1 MIRSVRA
8 EWLRSRV
15 GVLGERNFRRFY
27 AGFVTSLLGSSMS
40 IVAIAWAVLD
50 SRVSATGLGL
60 VFAATVVP
68 QVLLLPLAG
77 AIADRLGR
85 RRVMIAADALRCAAQ
100 ATLAVALAIG
110 RPSLW
115 LFVLLAWLGGMG
127 TAFFTP
133 ALNALTVEIAPREQL
148 GNANSLYGLA
158 GSATRIAG
166 PALGGVLVAV
176 AGSAVVVAVDAGTYA
191 VSVLALSLLQLP
203 GTGGGTAGTPG
214 REPAARSTL
223 RADLAEG
230 WADFRTRTWLW
241 TQTVQFAF
249 LNLITW
255 APWMLLGPVEG
266 HAYLGGA
273 AVWGAIMAVQGVGA
287 IVAGLACLG
296 RRPRRPMVV
305 AVVATFGYALPDIP
319 MALHAAAPWVAL
331 GAFAC
336 GAGSAISNAFSGT
349 TMQQQIPPDRLARV
363 SSLTLFPAYGIGV
376 IGYAVDGPLAA
387 VLGPALVFGVGAVYG
402 LLSSAVVLALPSV
415 RAVRWLDKGPVTKAP
430 EPQLEPEQARPRAAR
445 LPLHAGRGAQGG
457 ERGQPRDH
465 RDDHR
470 DRQHLREVGFGRERD
485 DAERHR
491 HPAHGQGERR
501 RDPRR
506 AQGPAHHPAGLGWQ
520 AQHHP
525 GEARGGDDAQRAQ
538 ADRERQPV
546 HVADRRDPDQ
556 DQRDEREHVDRPG
569 HRAQDYHVDVPGV
582 DALIRRGPRRGQ
594 EVPDRADRVV
604 PPQADPAQLVHRAAV
619 RGIQREGTLLMLARG
634 GQVAAAQAHLA
645 GQEVH
650 VGLVG
655 GQGPGPGRR
664 VGGGVQPLGGQ
675 RGLSQ
680 AHMGL
685 PVAGREPARLVR
697 RAQRVPVVTQVDQR
711 VAGQAVRPLVRRVE
725 RHRPVGHL
733 DGLGVPVRAQ
743 VRAGHQAPGPGALR
757 LGGNDAR
764 QQGRRLVEPP
774 DVEHRRSARQFVA

>member
-1 MIRSVRA
+1 VRA
-8 EWLRSRV
+8 EWLHKRV
-15 GVLGERNFRRFY
+15 GILAERNFRRFY
-27 AGFVTSLLGSSMS
+27 TGFVTSLLGSSMS
-40 IVAIAWAVLD
+40 TVAIAWAVLD

-60 VFAATVVP
+60 VFTATVVP

-85 RRVMIAADALRCAAQ
+85 RRVMIAADVLRCAAQ
-100 ATLAVALAIG
+100 AALAVALAIG
-110 RPSLW
+110 RPPLW

-133 ALNALTVEIAPREQL
+133 ALTALTVEIAPRDQL

-176 AGSAVVVAVDAGTYA
+176 AGSAVVVAVDAATYA

-203 GTGGGTAGTPG
+203 GARRGPAGTPG
-214 REPAARSTL
+214 REPPVRSTL

-241 TQTVQFAF
+241 ADTVQFAF

-273 AVWGAIMAVQGVGA
+273 AVWGAIMAVQGAGA
-287 IVAGLACLG
+287 VVAGLACLG
-296 RRPRRPMVV
+296 RRPRRPMII

-319 MALHAAAPWVAL
+319 MALHATAVWVAL

-336 GAGSAISNAFSGT
+336 GAGSAISAAFTGT

-363 SSLTLFPAYGIGV
+363 SSLTLFPAYGVGV

-387 VLGPALVFGVGAVYG
+387 IFGPALVFGVGAVYG

-415 RAVRWLDKGPVTKAP
+415 RAVRWL
-430 EPQLEPEQARPRAAR
+430 EQDPAR
-445 LPLHAGRGAQGG
+445 LPVLAPRGSQRG
-457 ERGQPRDH
+457 ERGHPSDQGDH
-465 RDDHR
+465 HR

-491 HPAHGQGERR
+491 DPADRQGERR

-506 AQGPAHHPAGLGWQ
+506 PQHAAHCAACLGRQ

-525 GEARGGDDAQRAQ
+525 GEAHGGDGAQRAQ

-556 DQRDEREHVDRPG
+556 DQRDQREHVDRPG
-569 HRAQDYHVDVPGV
+569 HRAQDHHVDVPGV
-582 DALIRRGPRRGQ
+582 DPLVRCGPGRGQ

-604 PPQADPAQLVHRAAV
+604 PPEPDPA
-619 RGIQREGTLLMLARG
+619 
-634 GQVAAAQAHLA
+634 
-645 GQEVH
+645 
-650 VGLVG
+650 
-655 GQGPGPGRR
+655 
-664 VGGGVQPLGGQ
+664 
-675 RGLSQ
+675 
-680 AHMGL
+680 
-685 PVAGREPARLVR
+685 
-697 RAQRVPVVTQVDQR
+697 
-711 VAGQAVRPLVRRVE
+711 
-725 RHRPVGHL
+725 
-733 DGLGVPVRAQ
+733 
-743 VRAGHQAPGPGALR
+743 
-757 LGGNDAR
+757 
-764 QQGRRLVEPP
+764 
-774 DVEHRRSARQFVA
+774 